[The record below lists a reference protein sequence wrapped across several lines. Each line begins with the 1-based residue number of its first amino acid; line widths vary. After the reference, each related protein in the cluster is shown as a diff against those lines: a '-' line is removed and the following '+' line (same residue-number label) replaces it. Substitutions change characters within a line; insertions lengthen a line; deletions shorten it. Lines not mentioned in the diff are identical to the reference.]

1 MYLTEYEQRVY
12 IWLQSLGITETFP
25 YKESG
30 VLGVV
35 DSIEDVYF
43 KAVFSYDC
51 FSLEIE
57 TNQHYSANEIRN
69 IKAIQRYQKKMSAY
83 YKPFQSKRTTITEED
98 VRAYT
103 HEKLKGLF
111 NKAYKVNRGIYYL
124 SGLKGYTST
133 TLYENPTIEPGAGHG
148 VSVGC
153 GMYRKYRT
161 YGKIAVV
168 AVETLKLFD
177 GTELVFNYPFSIKG
191 RETSSNSIY
200 EVYDLAYKHGENFE
214 LLEDR
219 RFYSSQQKKIV
230 KKLKKL
236 GVDKSHE

>member
-1 MYLTEYEQRVY
+1 MYLTEYEQKVY
-12 IWLQSLGITETFP
+12 IWLKELGIVETFP

-30 VLGVV
+30 VSGIV
-35 DSIEDVYF
+35 DNIEAIYF

-51 FSLEIE
+51 FSPEIE

-69 IKAIQRYQKKMSAY
+69 IKAIQRYQKKIGAY
-83 YKPFQSKRTTITEED
+83 YKPFQSKRTTITED
-98 VRAYT
+98 DIRGYT

-111 NKAYKVNRGIYYL
+111 NKAYRVNKGIYYM

-133 TLYENPTIEPGAGHG
+133 TLYENPTITPGNGHG

-161 YGKIAVV
+161 FGRIAIV
-168 AVETLKLFD
+168 ATETLKLFD
-177 GTELVFNYPFSIKG
+177 GTELRFDYPVSIKG
-191 RETSSNSIY
+191 KETSSNSIY
-200 EVYDLAYKHGENFE
+200 EVYSLAYKHGENFE

-230 KKLKKL
+230 KKLRKL